1 MNNDDA
7 DADKNDANN
16 NEDQLLEPDVND
28 DDDDADNNKE
38 NHLSPP
44 LLEADGEHL
53 PLRRIPGVATQ
64 TEAGHLGQI

>member
-1 MNNDDA
+1 M
-7 DADKNDANN
+7 
-16 NEDQLLEPDVND
+16 ND
-28 DDDDADNNKE
+28 DDDDADNNNE
-38 NHLSPP
+38 THLNPP